1 MSQSNAFAI
10 EVQGRTAG
18 IVVAERGGYTFFASD
33 WTFRDLDRL
42 VFRYVDQAERAAQQL
57 LTKRPETPRH

>member
-1 MSQSNAFAI
+1 MSQPNAFAI

-33 WTFRDLDRL
+33 WTFRNLDRR
-42 VFRYVDQAERAAQQL
+42 VFRHIDQAERAVQQV
-57 LTKRPETPRH
+57 LTQSPDVRRH

>member
-33 WTFRDLDRL
+33 WAFRDLDRR
-42 VFRYVDQAERAAQQL
+42 VFRYVDQAERAAEQL
-57 LTKRPETPRH
+57 LTRRPETPRH